1 MTYTLPLDEAHNLC
15 MAIQTVECVCVWWWW
30 WCSFVQFDALT
41 RPNGKEILHRC
52 RYSQMIFIF
61 ISNTSIDIFFVVVC
75 FFRLLSHFFLLLF
88 LCFWDFGL
96 FACGWFYFRNK
107 CDEWESTQ
115 MYKPYKLKLFTHN
128 TQRCF
133 NNFRLGLSFWVYLCV
148 CLCQFFFC
156 QPVSIA
162 SWSPMCATL
171 WWYSNEARADEYATK
186 WEKRPSRANDIK

>member
-15 MAIQTVECVCVWWWW
+15 MAIQTVECVCV
-30 WCSFVQFDALT
+30 CMRVMVMVMLVCPIRCPNKN

-75 FFRLLSHFFLLLF
+75 FFRLLSHLFLLLF

-115 MYKPYKLKLFTHN
+115 MYKPYKLELFTHN

-133 NNFRLGLSFWVYLCV
+133 NNFRLGLSFWAYLCV
-148 CLCQFFFC
+148 CLCQFFL
-156 QPVSIA
+156 SA
-162 SWSPMCATL
+162 SFHSRLVADVLHSLVVFQWSTRWRIC
-171 WWYSNEARADEYATK
+171 NKVR
-186 WEKRPSRANDIK
+186 